1 MNWRRCCHFVIVGN
15 VGGNASSSARAR
27 PARGRRWPKFVL
39 LGGNQRLASPEQPW
53 MLTHEPRTFF
63 CFDKSSII
71 RKLRGAAEERA
82 PRVTQSWTEALRATR
97 GGRRRSS
104 GAGFKP
110 PPSAASANRQHQAA
124 HSSKKKKNF
133 NWWGEDVDV
142 ETQAWK
148 AATGY
153 SDLPGRQRPSDFPR
167 RKDRKPGRIMAH
179 EDWVPTPLKEAHSIH
194 GDPVQWFSC
203 AGKINLKISKNFLT
217 FTCFGAKKTD
227 LYKAV
232 EERTAGSC
240 CSTPSDS
247 HRCYV
252 LQRKFRILEGI
263 WWWWQLVQEKMGD
276 KPGAFHHTKPQ
287 KPLNPLDTPWASI
300 GTNLFKFKTDTLSLC
315 FSLRRRRW
323 SCLNEDQATVVET
336 NTWNT

>member
-1 MNWRRCCHFVIVGN
+1 MLAEMRRLQLGPGRLEEGAGRSLCFWVAISVSPPRSNPGCWHMSPGLSSALTRA
-15 VGGNASSSARAR
+15 ASS
-27 PARGRRWPKFVL
+27 
-39 LGGNQRLASPEQPW
+39 GN
-53 MLTHEPRTFF
+53 
-63 CFDKSSII
+63 C
-71 RKLRGAAEERA
+71 AE
-82 PRVTQSWTEALRATR
+82 
-97 GGRRRSS
+97 RRRSGRPVWRRAELKRS
-104 GAGFKP
+104 ERREAADDGAP
-110 PPSAASANRQHQAA
+110 EPASNHHPLLYQRTGSTKRPIPQ
-124 HSSKKKKNF
+124 KKKKNF

-167 RKDRKPGRIMAH
+167 RKDRKPGRIMTH
-179 EDWVPTPLKEAHSIH
+179 EDWVPTPLKEVHSIH

-203 AGKINLKISKNFLT
+203 AGKINLKIYTNFLT